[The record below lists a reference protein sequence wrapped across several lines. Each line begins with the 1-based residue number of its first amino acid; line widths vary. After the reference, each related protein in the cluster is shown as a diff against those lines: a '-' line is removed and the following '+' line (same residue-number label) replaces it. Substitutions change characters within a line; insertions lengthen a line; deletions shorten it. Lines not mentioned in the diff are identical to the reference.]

1 MLPVAPYAPATLRMI
16 FSTTAFHY
24 LTKVLP

>member
-1 MLPVAPYAPATLRMI
+1 MLLVVQYAPAIFRMI
-16 FSTTAFHY
+16 FSTSEFHH

>member
-1 MLPVAPYAPATLRMI
+1 MLLVMPYAPATFRMI
-16 FSTTAFHY
+16 FSTSELHH

>member
-1 MLPVAPYAPATLRMI
+1 MLLVMPYAPATFRMI
-16 FSTTAFHY
+16 FSTSEFHH